1 MSDINSALRETLA
14 LDPRTTAVV
23 VIDLQ
28 KGIASRQGA
37 PIPVQT
43 VVSNAAQLLTAAR
56 LAGAQVI
63 LVHVGGSA
71 DGGDWLRPTADE
83 PSHRPTSLPP
93 DWMEFVPELGQ
104 QPNDVVIRKRQWGAF
119 YGTDLDLQLRRRG
132 LTTIVLCGIATE
144 IGVESTARD
153 AFERGYGLV
162 FASDAM
168 SGVHVESHTN
178 SVERIFPR
186 MGRVRTTAQLLTALK
201 PSDGA

>member
-1 MSDINSALRETLA
+1 MTDINSALRETLA

-28 KGIASRQGA
+28 KGITGRQAA
-37 PIPVQT
+37 PVPTQT
-43 VVSNAAQLLTAAR
+43 VVANAAQLLTAAR
-56 LAGAQVI
+56 LSGAQAI
-63 LVHVGGSA
+63 LVHVGGST

-83 PSHRPTSLPP
+83 PSHRPASLPP

-132 LTTIVLCGIATE
+132 LTSIVLCGIATE

-153 AFERGYGLV
+153 AFERGYALV

-168 SGVHVESHTN
+168 SGIHAEGHEN
-178 SVERIFPR
+178 SLQRIFPR
-186 MGRVRTTAQLLTALK
+186 MGRVRTTAQIVAALK